1 MRYLIAALALAAAS
15 SVAAEDDATRFAA
28 RPAAQS
34 VTLSPDGDKIPYI
47 GAYKTGGYAVYVAD
61 LKSGDSQVMMAGAAL
76 ELRPRWCHFKTET
89 RLVCKVSGV
98 SGFGAFNGGYSRIIA
113 IDTDGKNAKMLS
125 QRTGAKTDALF
136 AGGSIANWLPDDPDH
151 VLMQVEVGYTATVGS
166 LIKAPTEGTGVAT
179 VDIRTGTQKF
189 VEPSRNRVVVLG
201 ADDSGAVRFR
211 GTANADT
218 DGYVRD
224 RVTYA
229 VRAKGGKE
237 WQTLASAAFSDARGV
252 SFDGFDASGDHI
264 YSLAPLSGRAALY
277 AVATD
282 GSGTSTLVYSRDDVD
297 VDGVMRIGKYNRAVG
312 ATFDTE
318 RSEVHYFDAPLAK
331 LSGAL
336 SKALPGHPQI
346 IILDESWDGTK
357 KLILA
362 DGDNAPGRYYLYDA
376 TAAKLGPLL
385 AVYSGLD
392 GVALGTVT
400 PVHYAARD
408 GTTIPGFLTLPPG
421 KTSARGLPGLV
432 MPHGG
437 PSARDTAGFNW
448 LAQFFAAQGFA
459 VLQPNFR
466 GSAGYGDAF
475 FAKNGFKSWPLAI
488 GDVNDGGRWLLTQG
502 GRREEAGDL
511 RLELWWVCGASGER
525 RRPWPV
531 PGGGRHRAGN
541 RPADAA
547 DREPAHRQF
556 QDHRRDGRRR
566 PARLCRIARAPRE
579 RLCRPGADVPRRQGP
594 ERRDRTVARDGERVA
609 RRGQTGR
616 TGRIQR
622 SRSPARRRRRPA
634 RPAGKKRGVSQG
646 RDELTRHASV
656 SPPWKGT
663 RSPTRSGTMVGA
675 RVSVTVAGL
684 TARR

>member
-34 VTLSPDGDKIPYI
+34 VTLSPDGDKIAYI

-76 ELRPRWCHFKTET
+76 ELRPRWCHFKSET

-151 VLMQVEVGYTATVGS
+151 ILMQVEVGYTATVGS
-166 LIKAPTEGTGVAT
+166 LIKAPTEGTGVAM

-189 VEPSRNRVVVLG
+189 VEPSRTRVVVLG

-264 YSLAPLSGRAALY
+264 YSLAPLSGRTALY

-346 IILDESWDGTK
+346 TILDESWDGTK

-362 DGDNAPGRYYLYDA
+362 DGNNTPGRYYLYDA

-502 GRREEAGDL
+502 VDAKKLAIFGWSYGGYAALQANVVDPGLYRAAVAIAPVTDLQLLRTESQRTGSFKIIDGMVGDGPHVFAG
-511 RLELWWVCGASGER
+511 S
-525 RRPWPV
+525 
-531 PGGGRHRAGN
+531 
-541 RPADAA
+541 
-547 DREPAHRQF
+547 
-556 QDHRRDGRRR
+556 
-566 PARLCRIARAPRE
+566 PARHANAFAAPVLMFHGDKDLNVEIEQSRAMASALR
-579 RLCRPGADVPRRQGP
+579 GAGKQVELVEFKDLDHQL
-594 ERRDRTVARDGERVA
+594 DDSVA
-609 RRGQTGR
+609 RRDLLAK
-616 TGRIQR
+616 
-622 SRSPARRRRRPA
+622 SAA
-634 RPAGKKRGVSQG
+634 F
-646 RDELTRHASV
+646 L
-656 SPPWKGT
+656 KGA
-663 RSPTRSGTMVGA
+663 MN
-675 RVSVTVAGL
+675 
-684 TARR
+684 